1 MKGPTKKLLNSCTTE
16 DRKQTT
22 SGYSFRELSNATL
35 SSISECEDIENFLIK
50 RLKKDNPIVKL
61 KCLRIIKYICE
72 HGRDTFKINMQS
84 KIGCLRSCTSYT
96 GPLDPLYG
104 DRDFK
109 HVQATA
115 KDVIKAVFVQ
125 STNRRMPV
133 KMESQQ
139 GGGFDG
145 GSRSGGGFGG
155 GPGGYSASG
164 VYSRGYSPDRTSNSD
179 SSIFSKIKSAVTE
192 KATAL
197 ANRSQSNDFRPK
209 NYESRSSYRGP
220 GGAAGSP
227 AGGFGRSGFGSDDVR
242 PRSEPTRPPPKSP
255 SVRVDP
261 FTRASTTRQPHLHRG
276 RQKGKV
282 GGVWGDAGDSGAQW
296 GGADD
301 SHERAYDRDSGSYD
315 ADSRGEPDSGRP
327 VQAAEEEGLYEQRL
341 VDEICTPAGV
351 RAAPPRA
358 QLTEFAG
365 KFARLNHTLVLD
377 LLADKLEEE
386 GEAHT
391 MKLRTLF
398 VVEALMKSSSEQS
411 VKEYFVDCPEI
422 LKELTNSR
430 NKQLRTK
437 STQLATSLGLLSRR
451 AREHTPPSNRFTATQ
466 NGGDDMGD
474 LLGLGVVG
482 SPVSSSRVATS
493 NSPEQLFS
501 DLQISDQVGGQQP
514 FIDDDPI
521 ALFMNGLESEQKI
534 PDPESKP
541 VFDPLDM
548 AATEFGSAQSAQ
560 PKMNGGFS
568 FIGQPE
574 PIGSRHTSG
583 LLDPVTDQHTPG
595 LLDPATGRDSPGLL
609 DILGGGGG
617 QEDSLMDVF
626 GSANPAEEVQ
636 TSNFA
641 FVNSERST
649 PKKSGFSTP
658 SPNPQFNQPMLFPNS
673 PGPAAS
679 FPTSSFPQSHIP
691 SGSVQYNNSFPSG
704 SARYNHSPQGGSV
717 PSAQQNFAFSVR
729 SSNDSSPQP
738 NSSTSAVG
746 GYNDPFQSVGKPQP
760 RARRSTQKKQPDS
773 FSFVNDL
780 LMFSVIS
787 RMLITLCHGCLAL
800 YRESLALS

>member
-315 ADSRGEPDSGRP
+315 ADSRGEPDSGSDPKEATRLGANHASP
-327 VQAAEEEGLYEQRL
+327 RNSFVQQMYGGGDKCDLTGKPRTINVVFRCQKHDLGSFDSVASITAVNEIETCQYEMY
-341 VDEICTPAGV
+341 I
-351 RAAPPRA
+351 
-358 QLTEFAG
+358 
-365 KFARLNHTLVLD
+365 
-377 LLADKLEEE
+377 
-386 GEAHT
+386 
-391 MKLRTLF
+391 
-398 VVEALMKSSSEQS
+398 
-411 VKEYFVDCPEI
+411 
-422 LKELTNSR
+422 
-430 NKQLRTK
+430 
-437 STQLATSLGLLSRR
+437 ATSLLCDHP
-451 AREHTPPSNRFTATQ
+451 AFAFE
-466 NGGDDMGD
+466 
-474 LLGLGVVG
+474 
-482 SPVSSSRVATS
+482 
-493 NSPEQLFS
+493 EQ
-501 DLQISDQVGGQQP
+501 
-514 FIDDDPI
+514 
-521 ALFMNGLESEQKI
+521 I
-534 PDPESKP
+534 PDLVACYP
-541 VFDPLDM
+541 
-548 AATEFGSAQSAQ
+548 T
-560 PKMNGGFS
+560 
-568 FIGQPE
+568 
-574 PIGSRHTSG
+574 R
-583 LLDPVTDQHTPG
+583 TDT
-595 LLDPATGRDSPGLL
+595 TK
-609 DILGGGGG
+609 
-617 QEDSLMDVF
+617 E
-626 GSANPAEEVQ
+626 
-636 TSNFA
+636 
-641 FVNSERST
+641 
-649 PKKSGFSTP
+649 
-658 SPNPQFNQPMLFPNS
+658 
-673 PGPAAS
+673 
-679 FPTSSFPQSHIP
+679 
-691 SGSVQYNNSFPSG
+691 
-704 SARYNHSPQGGSV
+704 
-717 PSAQQNFAFSVR
+717 
-729 SSNDSSPQP
+729 
-738 NSSTSAVG
+738 
-746 GYNDPFQSVGKPQP
+746 
-760 RARRSTQKKQPDS
+760 
-773 FSFVNDL
+773 
-780 LMFSVIS
+780 
-787 RMLITLCHGCLAL
+787 
-800 YRESLALS
+800 